1 MKRNISRWAMAA
13 GLACLSG
20 ASLAQ
25 GGTLYYSRDGHDEL
39 YSLSTSTGAA
49 TFIGPTGV
57 NSSTVGLCES
67 GDPGYLYGSTPFGL
81 NKIYTNGSAPTLING
96 SFFSEGMAFD
106 PGSSTIYSIINESF
120 ASYDTSGNLIT
131 DLTDPSD
138 DVEGLAWGHG
148 GVFGIVGFGS
158 TDSNLYFYDPGADN
172 WSLVGDTGVDWNEC
186 GLAYDPGSDTLYA
199 KGLQDS
205 MLYAI
210 NPNTAA
216 TTLIGDTGMG
226 EGGGLAFV
234 SPVPEPTTMAVLAI
248 GALAAMRRRKK

>member
-1 MKRNISRWAMAA
+1 MAS
-13 GLACLSG
+13 GLACLSA

-39 YSLSTSTGAA
+39 YSLSTTTGAA
-49 TFIGPTGV
+49 TLIGPTGV
-57 NSSTVGLCES
+57 GGSTVGLCES

-81 NKIYTNGSAPTLING
+81 SQIFTDGSPAVLINSG
-96 SFFSEGMAFD
+96 FASEGMAFD
-106 PGSSTIYSIINESF
+106 PGTSTIYSMFNG
-120 ASYDTSGNLIT
+120 SYDAYDTGGNFVA
-131 DLTDPSD
+131 DLADPGD
-138 DVEGLAWGHG
+138 DVEGIAWGHG

-158 TDSNLYFYDPGADN
+158 TDSNLYFYDPGADS
-172 WSLVGDTGVDWNEC
+172 WSLVGDTGVDWDEC

-234 SPVPEPTTMAVLAI
+234 STVPEPTTMGVLAI